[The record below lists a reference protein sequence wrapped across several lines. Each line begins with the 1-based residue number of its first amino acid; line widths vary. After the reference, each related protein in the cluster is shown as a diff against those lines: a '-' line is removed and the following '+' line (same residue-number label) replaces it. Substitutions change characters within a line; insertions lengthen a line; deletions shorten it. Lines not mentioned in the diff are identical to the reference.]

1 MTTTVD
7 EKSASVAERGMGFGL
22 RQLNRLAGSDLLDRI
37 RIRKQVER
45 ALFQGTKNGF
55 RSATA
60 AGRTFKAA
68 QQLGKPA
75 RQKKSKSV
83 GLFDLAPD
91 DEQQMF
97 QEAGRAFAAEKIR
110 PAALKADDECATPKE
125 LLAETAELGVNM
137 LGVPEELGGVMHEQ
151 SAVTNVLIGEALA
164 QGDMGIAYAALAPG
178 AVATAIGLWG
188 SAEQEATY
196 LPAFTGEDVPAAALA
211 ILEPR
216 PLFDPL
222 KLETTAKKK
231 GDEWVLKGA
240 KSLLARAKECEL
252 FLIAAEAEG
261 IGLALFVV
269 ESGAKGL
276 SVEDEPAMGLRPAA
290 TGRLLIDN
298 VKVPAGA
305 LLGEGE
311 GEGKAKDYADCVN
324 RARIAWAGL
333 ATGTAQAVLDYVI
346 PYVNDRQAFGEP
358 ISNRQ
363 GVAFVV
369 SDIGIESDGIRLA
382 TYRAASRADR
392 GEKFA
397 REAAIARRL
406 CATKG
411 MEIGSQGVQ
420 LLGGHGFVKEH
431 PVERW
436 YRDLRAAGV
445 MEGALLV

>member
-1 MTTTVD
+1 VTPTT
-7 EKSASVAERGMGFGL
+7 EKSASVTERSIGVSL
-22 RQLNRLAGSDLLDRI
+22 RALNWLAGSDLLDRI
-37 RIRKQVER
+37 RVRKQVER
-45 ALFQGTKNGF
+45 ALFQTTKGGF
-55 RSATA
+55 RTVTA

-68 QQLGKPA
+68 QKLGKPA
-75 RQKKSKSV
+75 RQKKSKSS
-83 GLFDLAPD
+83 GLFGVTPD

-97 QEAGRAFAAEKIR
+97 QEAGRAFAADKIR
-110 PAALKADDECATPKE
+110 PAALKADDGCETPKE
-125 LLAETAELGVNM
+125 ILGEAVELGVNM

-151 SAVTNVLIGEALA
+151 SAVTSVLLGEALA
-164 QGDMGIAYAALAPG
+164 HGDMGIAFAALAPG
-178 AVATAIGLWG
+178 AVATAIGLYG

-216 PLFDPL
+216 PLFDPME
-222 KLETTAKKK
+222 LETKAKKTAN
-231 GDEWVLKGA
+231 GWTLSGV
-240 KSLLARAKECEL
+240 KSLVARAGECEL
-252 FLIAAEAEG
+252 FVIAAEAEG
-261 IGLALFVV
+261 IGPALFVV

-276 SVEDEPAMGLRPAA
+276 AVEAEPAMGLRAAA
-290 TGRLLIDN
+290 TGKLLIE
-298 VKVPAGA
+298 KVNLPENA
-305 LLGEGE
+305 LLGEGSC
-311 GEGKAKDYADCVN
+311 KAKDYADVVN
-324 RARIAWAGL
+324 RARIAWSGL
-333 ATGTAQAVLDYVI
+333 AVGTAQAVLDYVK
-346 PYVNDRQAFGEP
+346 PYVNERQAFGEP

-363 GVAFVV
+363 GVAFAV
-369 SDIGIESDGIRLA
+369 SDIGIESEGMRLA

-406 CATKG
+406 CTVKG
-411 MEIGSQGVQ
+411 MQIGSQGVQ

>member
-1 MTTTVD
+1 VTTTID
-7 EKSASVAERGMGFGL
+7 SEKSASVAERGMGFGL

-75 RQKKSKSV
+75 RQKKSKSK
-83 GLFDLAPD
+83 GLFDLGPD

-97 QEAGRAFAAEKIR
+97 QEGGRAFAEAKVR
-110 PAALKADDECATPKE
+110 PAAHDADAACETPAE
-125 LLAETAELGVNM
+125 LLGEATELGVNM

-151 SAVTNVLIGEALA
+151 SAVTSVLIGEALA
-164 QGDMGIAYAALAPG
+164 HGDMGIAYAALAPG

-188 SAEQEATY
+188 TADQEATY
-196 LPAFTGEDVPAAALA
+196 LPSFTGEDVPAAALA
-211 ILEPR
+211 MLEPQ

-222 KLETTAKKK
+222 KPKTTATRD
-231 GDEWVLKGA
+231 GEDWVLDGA
-240 KSLLARAKECEL
+240 KSLIARAGECEL
-252 FLIAAEAEG
+252 FLVAAEAEG
-261 IGLALFVV
+261 VGPALFIV
-269 ESGAKGL
+269 ESGTKGL
-276 SVEDEPAMGLRPAA
+276 AIEDEPAMGLRPAA
-290 TGRLLIDN
+290 TGRLILEGAR
-298 VKVPAGA
+298 VPKTA
-305 LLGEGE
+305 LLGEGRRE
-311 GEGKAKDYADCVN
+311 DYVDCVN
-324 RARIAWAGL
+324 RARIAWASL
-333 ATGTAQAVLDYVI
+333 SVGTAQAVLDYVI

-363 GVAFVV
+363 GVAFAVAE
-369 SDIGIESDGIRLA
+369 IGIEANGMRLA
-382 TYRAASRADR
+382 TYRAASRADH
-392 GEKFA
+392 GEDFG
-397 REAAIARRL
+397 REAAVARRL
-406 CATKG
+406 CAQKG
-411 MEIGSQGVQ
+411 MKIGSDGVQ

-436 YRDLRAAGV
+436 YRDLRSAGV

>member
-1 MTTTVD
+1 VTTTTETD
-7 EKSASVAERGMGFGL
+7 RSVAERGMGFGL
-22 RQLNRLAGSDLLDRI
+22 RALNRLAGSDLLDRI
-37 RIRKQVER
+37 RLRKQVER
-45 ALFQGTKNGF
+45 ALFQGTKGGF

-75 RQKKSKSV
+75 RQARSKSK
-83 GLFDLAPD
+83 GLFDLGPD

-97 QEAGRAFAAEKIR
+97 QEAGRAFAEERIR
-110 PAALKADDECATPKE
+110 PAALGADAARATPPE
-125 LLAETAELGVNM
+125 VLSQAVELGVDM

-151 SAVTNVLIGEALA
+151 SAVTSVLIGEALA
-164 QGDMGIAYAALAPG
+164 HGDMGIAYAALAPG

-222 KLETTAKKK
+222 ALETKARKV
-231 GDEWVLKGA
+231 GDGWVLEGA
-240 KSLLARAKECEL
+240 KSLLARATECEL
-252 FLIAAEAEG
+252 FVVAAEAEG
-261 IGLALFVV
+261 LGPALFVV

-290 TGRLLIDN
+290 TGRLLLED
-298 VKVPAGA
+298 VKLPGDA
-305 LLGEGE
+305 LLGEG
-311 GEGKAKDYADCVN
+311 KADDYVECVN
-324 RARIAWAGL
+324 RSRIAWCGL
-333 ATGTAQAVLDYVI
+333 AVGAAQAVLDYLI
-346 PYVNDRQAFGEP
+346 PYVNDRTAFGEP

-369 SDIGIESDGIRLA
+369 SDIGIESDGMRLA

-392 GEKFA
+392 GEEFA

-406 CATKG
+406 CAAKG
-411 MEIGSQGVQ
+411 MQIGSQGVQ